1 MNPLGGGATATAP
14 GRSQA
19 QACLCDPALF
29 TLKWGDFVYQ
39 REYAQKMHYILMP
52 QDKWE
57 SGAAGHLAAHPHNW
71 AVHQWI
77 ARTQA
82 ERLEYQQRASQRVV
96 VEMPDAD
103 ELTFRVWK
111 DMIEEPYKYGDDITE
126 WLDLDEEVMRGPKR
140 WRAGAY
146 WQKREDEYL
155 AKEWQRV
162 LGLLAKAAWEQ
173 QRMYEEQIAAEIAY
187 ENAMATRI
195 QALWRGYS
203 TRVRQT
209 WRDCA
214 KCLKHGICV
223 ETLDEEHVCRC
234 CYGEAHPV
242 EDDVVTP
249 VEDRD
254 IWGPQT

>member
-14 GRSQA
+14 GR
-19 QACLCDPALF
+19 LCDPALF
-29 TLKWGDFVYQ
+29 TLKWGDSIYE
-39 REYAQKMHYILMP
+39 REHAQKMHYILMP

-57 SGAAGHLAAHPHNW
+57 SGAASHLAAHPHNW
-71 AVHQWI
+71 AVHRWI

-82 ERLEYQQRASQRVV
+82 ERLEYQHRASQRVV

-126 WLDLDEEVMRGPKR
+126 WLDLDAEVMRGPKR

-146 WQKREDEYL
+146 WIRRAEAEAEKDARRLAEEEKRM
-155 AKEWQRV
+155 RH
-162 LGLLAKAAWEQ
+162 
-173 QRMYEEQIAAEIAY
+173 IS
-187 ENAMATRI
+187 ATRI

-242 EDDVVTP
+242 EDDVVAP
-249 VEDRD
+249 VEEHD
-254 IWGPQT
+254 IWGPHT

>member
-1 MNPLGGGATATAP
+1 MNVPLGGGPIETTP

-19 QACLCDPALF
+19 QACLCDPTLF
-29 TLKWGDFVYQ
+29 NLKWGEYTYQ

-52 QDKWE
+52 QAQWE
-57 SGAAGHLAAHPHNW
+57 KGAADHLAAHPHNW

-82 ERLEYQQRASQRVV
+82 ARLEYQRQASNRVV

-103 ELTFRVWK
+103 ELTLRVWK
-111 DMIEEPYKYGDDITE
+111 DMIENPCQYGDDITD
-126 WLDLDEEVMRGPKR
+126 WLVLDEEVMRGPKR

-146 WQKREDEYL
+146 WIRQAEEEAALEAR
-155 AKEWQRV
+155 
-162 LGLLAKAAWEQ
+162 KAAEEER
-173 QRMYEEQIAAEIAY
+173 RMRHVY
-187 ENAMATRI
+187 ATRI

-214 KCLKHGICV
+214 KCLAHGICV
-223 ETLDEEHVCRC
+223 ETLDGEHHVCRC
-234 CYGEAHPV
+234 CWGEANPV
-242 EDDVVTP
+242 EDDIATP
-249 VEDRD
+249 VEERD
-254 IWGPQT
+254 VWGPAT

>member
-1 MNPLGGGATATAP
+1 M
-14 GRSQA
+14 
-19 QACLCDPALF
+19 
-29 TLKWGDFVYQ
+29 YE

-52 QDKWE
+52 QEQWE
-57 SGAAGHLAAHPHNW
+57 SGAASHLAAHPRNW

-77 ARTQA
+77 AKTQA
-82 ERLEYQQRASQRVV
+82 ARLEYQQRASQRVV

-111 DMIEEPYKYGDDITE
+111 DMIEEPCKYGDDIVE
-126 WLDLDEEVMRGPKR
+126 WLELDEAVMRGPKR

-146 WQKREDEYL
+146 WQKREDEYN

-162 LGLLAKAAWEQ
+162 LGLLAKAAEQQQIWREEALARKTAAAARIQAAWRAYAVRCWEQ
-173 QRMYEEQIAAEIAY
+173 AIVR
-187 ENAMATRI
+187 ENALATRI

-223 ETLDEEHVCRC
+223 ETLGDEHVCRC
-234 CYGEAHPV
+234 CWGEANPV

-254 IWGPQT
+254 IWGPNT

>member
-1 MNPLGGGATATAP
+1 
-14 GRSQA
+14 
-19 QACLCDPALF
+19 
-29 TLKWGDFVYQ
+29 
-39 REYAQKMHYILMP
+39 MHYILMP

-71 AVHQWI
+71 AVHRWI

-82 ERLEYQQRASQRVV
+82 ARQEYQQRASQRVV
-96 VEMPDAD
+96 VEMPDAE

-111 DMIEEPYKYGDDITE
+111 DMIEEPAKYGDDIVE
-126 WLDLDEEVMRGPKR
+126 WLDLDAEVMRGPKR

-146 WQKREDEYL
+146 WQTREDEEN

-162 LGLLAKAAWEQ
+162 LGLLAKAAEQ
-173 QRMYEEQIAAEIAY
+173 QQIWREEALARKNAAA
-187 ENAMATRI
+187 ARI

-214 KCLKHGICV
+214 KCLTHGICV
-223 ETLDEEHVCRC
+223 EMLGDEHVCRC
-234 CYGEAHPV
+234 CWGEANPV
-242 EDDVVTP
+242 EDDIVAP
-249 VEDRD
+249 VEEAD
-254 IWGPQT
+254 IWGPHT